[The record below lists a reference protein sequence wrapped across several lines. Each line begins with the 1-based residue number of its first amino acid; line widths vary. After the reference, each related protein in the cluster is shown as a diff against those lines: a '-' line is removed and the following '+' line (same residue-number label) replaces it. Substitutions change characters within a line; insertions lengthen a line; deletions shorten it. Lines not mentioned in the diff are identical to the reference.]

1 MGMTWMDGQSDY
13 MVNIIALSLQGQSII
28 ISTLLFSTLGL
39 LMPLLLSST
48 ILLIKLY
55 PIFKTKFILE
65 HLSSISQTN
74 YLYVWKSVIRD
85 IIKILNLHKFPLK
98 MNLSKLFDLFYTNI
112 YLSFIYY
119 FNIFI
124 INFIILI
131 SINII
136 KIILYCLFI

>member
-1 MGMTWMDGQSDY
+1 MDGQSDY